1 MSTKTFDI
9 LPEMIMEYLMEDFCT
24 NNEGFDQIYLNADSK
39 TQSMEKLG
47 LDLIFFDNFR

>member
-24 NNEGFDQIYLNADSK
+24 NNEGFDQIYQIYRLKNSK
-39 TQSMEKLG
+39 CGRVKPRS
-47 LDLIFFDNFR
+47 DIP